1 MRLNM
6 RALRESP
13 EDPKTGGAAD
23 CTSYAD
29 PDVTEHNKPPV
40 HAVAASTGVISRE
53 YGQAVS
59 PMRGGK
65 LHCLPVIYSNCGRQT
80 TGIRL

>member
-1 MRLNM
+1 MF
-6 RALRESP
+6 RESP
-13 EDPKTGGAAD
+13 GDPKAGGAAD

-29 PDVTEHNKPPV
+29 QDVTEHNKTPV

-59 PMRGGK
+59 PFA
-65 LHCLPVIYSNCGRQT
+65 GRQT
-80 TGIRL
+80 PLPSNYLFELRA